1 MNPRTEDSL
10 HIAVDGV
17 SRRSLLAWTGAAA
30 AGALAAALP
39 GNAATATAAGAIGA
53 TVPTGVPVDMDAR
66 GVEFYMKLH
75 ATSGDGLVPWYYTG
89 RIYAVQEAKPPQ
101 HLFNLEGTE
110 IYWVR
115 RKSASEWESY
125 SSTLTFY
132 RNARTG
138 EYFDSYRNPFTGK
151 TLSVRPNV
159 LRSNKVSTFSPRG
172 NGSIPWLAEAHQNGD
187 NVWLVTS
194 RYALAMPQPW
204 IEIQSMFGQASA
216 VADPRNS
223 RPAAMFSSSYLAPY
237 LAWMEMGVTPG
248 HLLWHSSGS
257 KLGSYDDIPSGYM
270 QRARR
275 TQPGHFD
282 APSGA

>member
-1 MNPRTEDSL
+1 MTPGTDDSQYTA
-10 HIAVDGV
+10 IDGV

-39 GNAATATAAGAIGA
+39 GYAAAAPTTAAAA
-53 TVPTGVPVDMDAR
+53 TVPTGVPMAMDAR
-66 GVEFYMKLH
+66 GVELYMKLH
-75 ATSGDGLVPWYYTG
+75 ATSGDGQVPWYYTG
-89 RIYAVQEAKPPQ
+89 RIYAVQEARPPQ

-115 RKSASEWESY
+115 RKSESEWESY

-132 RNARTG
+132 RDASTG
-138 EYFDSYRNPFTGK
+138 EYFDSYQNTFTGK

-159 LRSNKVSTFSPRG
+159 LRSNKLASFSPRG
-172 NGSIPWLAEAHQNGD
+172 NGAIPWLAEAHQSGD

-194 RYALAMPQPW
+194 RYSLSMPQPW
-204 IEIQSMFGQASA
+204 IEIQTMFGQAA
-216 VADPRNS
+216 ALADPRNL
-223 RPAAMFSSSYLAPY
+223 RPPTMFSSSYLAPY
-237 LAWMEMGVTPG
+237 LAWMEMGDTPG

-257 KLGSYDDIPSGYM
+257 KLGSYDDIPAAYM

-275 TQPGHFD
+275 MQPVHFD
-282 APSGA
+282 APAGA